1 MNDLLTMIQERRSI
15 RTMDSRPISDEDLNK
30 VLEAVRWAPSWANT
44 QCWEVVVATEP
55 EVKKALQD
63 SMSGSGNPAAK
74 AMVVAPVVLVLC
86 ARKGTSG
93 FYKGKAPTKF
103 GDWMM
108 FDLGLATQNLLLMAH
123 SLGLGTVVVGLFDHQ
138 KAAAAVAVPEGYEL
152 VAMVPMGYP
161 AKQVN
166 PPKRRE
172 VSDFTH
178 NNRW

>member
-1 MNDLLTMIQERRSI
+1 MNDLLTIIQGRRSI
-15 RTMDSRPISDEDLNK
+15 RTMESRPIAEEDLNK
-30 VLEAVRWAPSWANT
+30 VLEAVRWAPSWVNT
-44 QCWEVVVATEP
+44 QSWEVVVATDP
-55 EVKKALQD
+55 KVKKALQD
-63 SMSGSGNPAAK
+63 SMSGMGNPAAN
-74 AMVVAPVVLVLC
+74 AMVVAPVVLVMC
-86 ARKGTSG
+86 ARKGASG
-93 FYKGKAPTKF
+93 FYKGEAATKF

-123 SLGLGTVVVGLFDHQ
+123 TIGLGTVVVGLFDHQ

-161 AKQVN
+161 AKEAK

-172 VSDFTH
+172 VSEFTH